1 MARIALVLILFL
13 LVAPGAAAVVRT
25 GLSPAEIQE
34 AMAYGKARFEEL
46 KGTGPIDDLEPGYVV
61 DLGTRVGR
69 AMLFTEFASIAL
81 ETRRF
86 LAIGRD
92 LRPEGVSQVLGPLRG
107 KLRFAVTLVGTQRDF
122 LRTLTVRLVQGET
135 VHRPVSWE
143 VFRSSPVG
151 EAGRWTAPAQYFFA
165 TKDLDL
171 AGPAIL
177 LMTDDSGKELRFGF
191 DLGRL
196 R

>member
-1 MARIALVLILFL
+1 ML
-13 LVAPGAAAVVRT
+13 LLLLLAAPSAAAVVRT

-34 AMAYGKARFEEL
+34 AMAQGKARFAEL
-46 KGTGPIDDLEPGYVV
+46 KGTGAIDDLEPEYVV
-61 DLGTRVGR
+61 DLGPQVGR

-92 LRPEGVSQVLGPLRG
+92 LRSEDAAQVLGPLRG
-107 KLRFAVTLVGTQRDF
+107 KLRFAVTMMGTQRDF
-122 LRTLTVRLVQGET
+122 LRTVTVRLVQGERA
-135 VHRPVSWE
+135 HRPVSWE
-143 VFRSSPVG
+143 VFRSSPAA
-151 EAGRWTAPAQYFFA
+151 ESGRWSAPAQYFFA
-165 TKDLDL
+165 TQGLDL
-171 AGPAIL
+171 SGPAVL
-177 LMTDDSGKELRFGF
+177 LMTDDSGKEVRFPF